1 MGSQGNILDAAALF
15 GAAADQGLV
24 SAQTHRA
31 LTVVDMGAQIQAA
44 LGTPPDLIEATEQ
57 FLVALELDD
66 SSSIRFAGNEPVV
79 RTGVTEVV
87 KALGGAK
94 AAEGI
99 LMLIHKLNSG
109 LLCPFTPIRDVP
121 PITTQNYSCSGDTPL
136 NDRVF
141 EILSTVLAKQ
151 MQVNQTG
158 AQVRTATLIVSDGAN
173 NASRR
178 GAAEVKKLVTDLLK
192 AECHIVAAMGIDDG
206 ATDFRQVFS
215 EMGIPDS
222 WILTPA
228 NNPTEIR
235 RAFNL
240 FSRSSVQASQ
250 GAASFSKTNTQGFQ
264 AP

>member
-1 MGSQGNILDAAALF
+1 MSSQGNTLDAAALF

-24 SAQTHRA
+24 SAATHQA
-31 LTVVDMGAQIQAA
+31 LTVVDLGAQIQAA

-57 FLVALELDD
+57 FLVAIVLDD
-66 SSSIRFAGNEPVV
+66 SSSIRFAGNEPIV
-79 RTGVTEVV
+79 RTGVKEVV
-87 KALGGAK
+87 KALGGSK
-94 AAEGI
+94 TSDGI
-99 LMLIHKLNSG
+99 LMLIQKLNSG

-121 PITTQNYSCSGDTPL
+121 DITPQNYSCSGDTPL

-141 EILSTVLAKQ
+141 ETLSAVLAKQ
-151 MQVNQTG
+151 VQVNQTG

-178 GAAEVKKLVTDLLK
+178 SAAEVKKLVTDLLK

-206 ATDFRQVFS
+206 STDFRQVFS
-215 EMGIPDS
+215 EMGIPDQ
-222 WILTPA
+222 WILTPK

-250 GAASFSKTNTQGFQ
+250 GAASFSKTNAGGFQ
-264 AP
+264 TP